1 MRPTMDF
8 PMARHFLR
16 SWTYEVFWPRHVTSA
31 ETPREIVKVSNLQS
45 RFTQNPCFISFIPVG
60 SSWYSFVHKGSLLRV
75 AYDLQPV
82 VKCSWSFWSFAIPV
96 ELGESVEIECRN
108 PDTRTYPIILAPLQ
122 FLTNGKNMTS
132 TSQNIWISVSCC
144 SLKLSPCVH
153 ETLGRRVVRC
163 LSNIQQTSLEKSAPP
178 GHPHNVTNSAASCGR
193 IGAVTSWPQCSL
205 PTKVVFRHRFA
216 FFFSTNNI

>member
-1 MRPTMDF
+1 MFPTMDF

-60 SSWYSFVHKGSLLRV
+60 SSWYSFIHKGSLLRV

-108 PDTRTYPIILAPLQ
+108 PDIRTYPIILTPLQ

-132 TSQNIWISVSCC
+132 TLQNIGYQFPVAALSFHLLFMKHWGGGGKVSF
-144 SLKLSPCVH
+144 KYPA
-153 ETLGRRVVRC
+153 
-163 LSNIQQTSLEKSAPP
+163 NIVGEICPP
-178 GHPHNVTNSAASCGR
+178 WPP
-193 IGAVTSWPQCSL
+193 PQCHEFCRILWAHWCSHL
-205 PTKVVFRHRFA
+205 VAPMFPSNQGGFPSPFC

>member
-31 ETPREIVKVSNLQS
+31 ETPKETVKVSNLQS
-45 RFTQNPCFISFIPVG
+45 RFIPNPCFISFIPVG

-96 ELGESVEIECRN
+96 ELRESVFRVSKS
-108 PDTRTYPIILAPLQ
+108 RYA
-122 FLTNGKNMTS
+122 
-132 TSQNIWISVSCC
+132 NISHHFGTPSVSH
-144 SLKLSPCVH
+144 KW
-153 ETLGRRVVRC
+153 
-163 LSNIQQTSLEKSAPP
+163 
-178 GHPHNVTNSAASCGR
+178 NSKKKKNWLA
-193 IGAVTSWPQCSL
+193 
-205 PTKVVFRHRFA
+205 HRKILDISFLLQP
-216 FFFSTNNI
+216 